1 MAFEITPRH
10 EQERLRALYQK
21 HVDQVMEHLAKNGP
35 PQVRAALEN
44 WNPTAYAIEA
54 EARRLKAAR
63 QEAEALPGQCEAM
76 AEKRARER
84 ERLERR
90 AYAQR
95 ERERF
100 TAEQDRSNRNV

>member
-44 WNPTAYAIEA
+44 WNPTAYAIEM
-54 EARRLKAAR
+54 EAKRLKTVR
-63 QEAEALPGQCEAM
+63 REEEALAGQCEAR
-76 AEKRARER
+76 AEKRGKER
-84 ERLERR
+84 ERLERQ

-100 TAEQDRSNRNV
+100 TAELSRRNQNG